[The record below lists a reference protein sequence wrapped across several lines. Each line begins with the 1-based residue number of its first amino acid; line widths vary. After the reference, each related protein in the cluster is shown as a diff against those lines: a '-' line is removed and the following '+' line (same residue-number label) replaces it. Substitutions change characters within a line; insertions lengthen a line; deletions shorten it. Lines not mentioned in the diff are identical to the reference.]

1 MSRINESSQES
12 LLGKYNIVSK
22 LGQGAMG
29 MVYKGFDP
37 SIERYVALKTVSS
50 HILNMGD
57 SAVTA
62 SLKRFKQ
69 EAKIAGRLNHPH
81 IVSVYEY
88 GEDQQTIFIAM
99 EYVEGKE
106 LKQIFT
112 EQPGPWPVS
121 KSVGLMIQLL
131 EALKHAHGNGV
142 IHRDIKPGNIIVRPN
157 GDIKVTDFGI
167 ARIESSELTQMG
179 TLLGTPSYM
188 APEMINEKQVDAR
201 SDLFSAGVVFYQC
214 LTGGKPFDGAAH
226 QVMNKILTTAHTP
239 PSAIVPDLP
248 PELDRIVDKALAK
261 DPAQR
266 YPSADAMLID
276 LKGLLAGPEPSY
288 TGIFAPPQSPPAAE
302 GTPPDAS
309 LNSPPPQGITDPS
322 PPGTQGQPEKRR
334 SSAMPLILSLVFLG
348 LVIIAAVWVYYD
360 RVMSV
365 ESPGTAT
372 APKTAQE
379 TVKPEKPTFSMP
391 EPLAL
396 SPRKEKIKV
405 LEETLKSSA
414 GKVTMSMALD
424 MLRLNIAF
432 KDNTGGAEADLL
444 DSLAGRILSSDRVIR
459 VFQGAADLICT
470 LDTDSSGP
478 VLTLKNRFLVNA
490 PDAVFPARDLLEGP
504 KENQVNLAYMID
516 KLYAFNAFDLLQSV
530 KPPAGNAAYIE
541 FSGTHDNT
549 FRIGQTSDICIHP
562 DQEGDLV
569 LFNINSMDIT
579 MLFPHFKDTKTH
591 VLQGQSKC
599 SGKVEICPPA
609 GTEMIASFLLKD
621 RSLMD
626 RFGYTLSEKTGFCT
640 WAYEQG
646 RAGEFCE
653 NLMFQLL
660 NALDQGWSVDTRL
673 VQIRN

>member
-1 MSRINESSQES
+1 MSRIDESSQTS
-12 LLGKYNIVSK
+12 LLGKYNIVSR

-69 EAKIAGRLNHPH
+69 EAKIAGRLNHPY

-88 GEDQQTIFIAM
+88 GEDKQTIFIAM

-121 KSVGLMIQLL
+121 KSVGLMMQLL
-131 EALKHAHGNGV
+131 EALKHAHSNGV

-226 QVMNKILTTAHTP
+226 QVMNKILTTAHRP

-248 PELDRIVDKALAK
+248 PALDRILDKALAK
-261 DPAQR
+261 DPDQR
-266 YPSADAMLID
+266 YPSADAMLMD
-276 LKGLLAGPEPSY
+276 LKGLLAGPAAFPAGALASPGSPQ
-288 TGIFAPPQSPPAAE
+288 TVAGILAE
-302 GTPPDAS
+302 AS
-309 LNSPPPQGITDPS
+309 LNSPPPQGMTDPS
-322 PPGTQGQPEKRR
+322 CPGTRDQPEKRR
-334 SSAMPLILSLVFLG
+334 SSAMPLTLSLVFLG
-348 LVIIAAVWVYYD
+348 LLIIAAVWVYYD

-365 ESPGTAT
+365 DSPGAIT

-379 TVKPEKPTFSMP
+379 TIKPEKPTVSRP
-391 EPLAL
+391 EPLGL
-396 SPRKEKIKV
+396 STRKEKIKA
-405 LEETLKSSA
+405 LQETLKSSA

-444 DSLAGRILSSDRVIR
+444 NSLAGLMLSSDRVTR
-459 VFQGAADLICT
+459 VFQGGADLICT

-478 VLTLKNRFLVNA
+478 VLTLKNRFLANA
-490 PDAVFPARDLLEGP
+490 PDAAFPARDLLESSP
-504 KENQVNLAYMID
+504 KNQVNLSFLMD
-516 KLYAFNAFDLLQSV
+516 KLYAFNTFDLLQSV
-530 KPPAGNAAYIE
+530 KPPVGNAAYIE

-549 FRIGQTSDICIHP
+549 FRIGKTTDICVHP

-569 LFNINSMDIT
+569 LLNINSVDIT

-621 RSLMD
+621 RGLMD

-660 NALDQGWSVDTRL
+660 NALDQDWSVDTRV